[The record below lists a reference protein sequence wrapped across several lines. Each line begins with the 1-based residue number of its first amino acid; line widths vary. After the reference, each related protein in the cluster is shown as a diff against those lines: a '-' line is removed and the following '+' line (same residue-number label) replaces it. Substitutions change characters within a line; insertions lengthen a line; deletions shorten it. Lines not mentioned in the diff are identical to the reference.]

1 MPWKEPEHSE
11 PTQPIQRQRQS
22 VVETQKKDTNTRLN
36 IHPKVGEIAGSG
48 QLASRNSFLSL
59 PPSQRLVS
67 TEGSPFV
74 CQPHSFTL
82 RLTPFCVE
90 HMLTHFFK
98 FLHEQVALLQLPFL
112 FLSSLCTPVSTHMSR
127 HPHTYASAQPSH
139 EPPSFSLVSA
149 RAISL
154 TDVIV
159 SPAGVLSVT
168 EVGASEC
175 V

>member
-1 MPWKEPEHSE
+1 MKRTGTFWAHTAHSETVTKCCWDTEKRHKYKAEHS
-11 PTQPIQRQRQS
+11 PKGWRDHGLGPIS
-22 VVETQKKDTNTRLN
+22 KQKL
-36 IHPKVGEIAGSG
+36 
-48 QLASRNSFLSL
+48 FSL

-67 TEGSPFV
+67 TEGSSFV
-74 CQPHSFTL
+74 CQPHSFIL
-82 RLTPFCVE
+82 HLTPFCVK
-90 HMLTHFFK
+90 HKLTHFFK

-127 HPHTYASAQPSH
+127 HTRTYASVQPSH
-139 EPPSFSLVSA
+139 EPPSSSLFSA